1 MAGPNVI
8 VNIDKIEAN
17 ARSITSMC
25 DDYGIGVTGV
35 TKVTCGMPSV
45 ARALLRGGVKGIG
58 ESRLENVHRLRA
70 NGIVDEMML
79 LRIPPLSETDEIVRS
94 VDISLNSE
102 LSVIRSLSRAA
113 EEHGLVHHVILMIDL
128 GDLREG
134 LWPDDVLPAAR
145 ETLELPNLKLKGVGT
160 NLTCYGGVIPTEKNM
175 LQLVDWA
182 HRIEDTFGIKIE
194 TISGGNSSSLPLLK
208 KGNMP
213 KEVNH
218 LRLGEALML
227 GRETVHRSPWPGT
240 SQDAF
245 LLEAELIE
253 LKKKPSVP
261 IGETGEDAFG
271 KTPAF
276 EDKGKILR
284 GILNI
289 GREDVDVEGLQPV
302 APEQRILG
310 ASSDHLLV
318 DLSSSAE
325 NAEKTDQERTGSEQ
339 KGLQR
344 LELGDKVAFGMNY
357 SALLAAMTS
366 AYVSKREIGAEPE
379 GGQSTVL
386 RFFGGNLSRD
396 PESAFHRTLRSI
408 GYRAMSSADSLK
420 PGRELQTAL
429 SGCMQNNC
437 MPVLCGLEQLSA
449 DGFSACARS
458 IENAGLLWLSP
469 GAGIIGGKKSS
480 PSGPLG
486 QLLQGEKEDY
496 LSPAADNIV
505 LVGLREVSEQETAII
520 RRLGITVYTMEEID
534 SLGISAVLR
543 KALQRAVIGT
553 RGVYVYFDERLADG
567 GQEGLT
573 NRETHLAMEMIARSG
588 FMRVL
593 DVSGSHTGGRSGS
606 KLKKFV
612 ASALGKRILGP

>member
-1 MAGPNVI
+1 MAGPTVI
-8 VNIDKIEAN
+8 VDLDKIEEN
-17 ARSITSMC
+17 ARAITSMC
-25 DDYGIGVTGV
+25 ADHGISVSGV
-35 TKVTCGMPSV
+35 TKVTCGMPPV

-102 LSVIRSLSRAA
+102 ISVLRSLNTAA
-113 EEHGLVHHVILMIDL
+113 EEHGLVHKVILMIDL

-175 LQLVDWA
+175 TQLVDWA
-182 HRIEDTFGIKIE
+182 HKIEDTFGEKIE
-194 TISGGNSSSLPLLK
+194 LISGGNSSSLPLLRAGK
-208 KGNMP
+208 MP
-213 KEVNH
+213 GEVNH
-218 LRLGEALML
+218 LRIGEALML
-227 GRETVHRSPWPGT
+227 GRETVHRTAWSGT

-245 LLEAELIE
+245 KLKAEVIE
-253 LKKKPSVP
+253 LKRKPSVP

-271 KTPAF
+271 RTPTF
-276 EDKGKILR
+276 EDKGEMLR

-289 GREDVDVEGLQPV
+289 GREDVDVDGLDPV
-302 APEQRILG
+302 DPQQHILG

-318 DLSSSAE
+318 DVTS
-325 NAEKTDQERTGSEQ
+325 DQEQ
-339 KGLQR
+339 IK
-344 LELGDKVAFGMNY
+344 LGDSIAFTLNY

-366 AYVSKREIGAEPE
+366 AYVSKRLVGAEPAE
-379 GGQSTVL
+379 TSKSVL
-386 RFFGGNLSRD
+386 KFFGGNLSRD
-396 PESAFHRTLRSI
+396 VNSSFHRTLKSI
-408 GYRAMSSADSLK
+408 GYQVIAASDSDR
-420 PGRELQTAL
+420 PGHNLQREITECLQT
-429 SGCMQNNC
+429 NC
-437 MPVLCGLEQLSA
+437 MPVLCGIEPLGA
-449 DGFSACARS
+449 DGFSACTRG
-458 IENAGLLWLSP
+458 IENPGFLRLSP
-469 GAGIIGGKKSS
+469 STGIMSTVKKHDF
-480 PSGPLG
+480 SGPLG
-486 QLLQGEKEDY
+486 RLLMGEEQKY
-496 LSPAADNIV
+496 VAPAADNVV
-505 LVGLREVSEQETAII
+505 LVGLREVSAQEAEII
-520 RRLGITVYTMEEID
+520 RRLGITVYTMEDID
-534 SLGISAVLR
+534 SLGISAVVR

-553 RGVYVYFDERLADG
+553 RGLYVQFDGRLADG

-593 DVSGSHTGGRSGS
+593 DVSGAHTSGRSGS

-612 ASALGKRILGP
+612 ASALGKRILGS

>member
-1 MAGPNVI
+1 MAGPTVI
-8 VNIDKIEAN
+8 VDLDKIEAN
-17 ARSITSMC
+17 ARAVTTLC
-25 DDYGIGVTGV
+25 AENGISVTGV

-70 NGIVDEMML
+70 NGVVDEMML

-94 VDISLNSE
+94 VDVSLNSE
-102 LSVIRSLSRAA
+102 ISVIRSLSRAA
-113 EEHGLVHHVILMIDL
+113 QEHGLVHNVILMIDL

-175 LQLVDWA
+175 QQLVDWA
-182 HRIEDTFGIKIE
+182 HRIEDAFDVKIE
-194 TISGGNSSSLPLLK
+194 TISGGNSSSLPLLRAGK
-208 KGNMP
+208 MP
-213 KEVNH
+213 KEVDH
-218 LRLGEALML
+218 LRIGEALML
-227 GRETVHRSPWPGT
+227 GRETVQRTAWPGT

-245 LLEAELIE
+245 KLEAEVIE
-253 LKKKPSVP
+253 LKQKPSVP

-271 KTPAF
+271 KTPTF
-276 EDKGKILR
+276 EDRGDILR

-289 GREDVDVEGLQPV
+289 GREDVDVDGLIPV
-302 APEQRILG
+302 DPQQQILG

-318 DLSSSAE
+318 DVSSDRDSI
-325 NAEKTDQERTGSEQ
+325 K
-339 KGLQR
+339 
-344 LELGDKVAFGMNY
+344 LGDSVAFTLNY

-366 AYVSKREIGAEPE
+366 AYVGKRVVGAGPAEGSKSA
-379 GGQSTVL
+379 L
-386 RFFGGNLSRD
+386 KFFGGNLSRD
-396 PESAFHRTLRSI
+396 LSSAFHRTLRSI
-408 GYRAMSSADSLK
+408 GYELESTEEKAK
-420 PGRELQTAL
+420 PGRQLQSKIGACL
-429 SGCMQNNC
+429 QNRC
-437 MPVLCGLEQLSA
+437 LPVLCGVEQLSV
-449 DGFSACARS
+449 DGFTACAD
-458 IENAGLLWLSP
+458 ALQDVGLLWLSP
-469 GAGIIGGKKSS
+469 SAGIVAGSLGK
-480 PSGPLG
+480 
-486 QLLQGEKEDY
+486 LLKGENGY
-496 LSPAADNIV
+496 AAPAADNLV
-505 LVGLREVSEQETAII
+505 LVGLREVSEEEAEII
-520 RRLGITVYTMEEID
+520 RRLGISVYTMEDID

-553 RGVYVYFDERLADG
+553 RGLYVYFDERLADG

-593 DVSGSHTGGRSGS
+593 DVSGAHTGGRSGS

>member
-1 MAGPNVI
+1 
-8 VNIDKIEAN
+8 
-17 ARSITSMC
+17 
-25 DDYGIGVTGV
+25 
-35 TKVTCGMPSV
+35 
-45 ARALLRGGVKGIG
+45 
-58 ESRLENVHRLRA
+58 
-70 NGIVDEMML
+70 

-113 EEHGLVHHVILMIDL
+113 EEHGLVHNVILMIDL

-134 LWPDDVLPAAR
+134 LWPEDVLPAAR

-182 HRIEDTFGIKIE
+182 HRIEDTFGVKIE

-218 LRLGEALML
+218 LRIGEALML

-271 KTPAF
+271 KTPTF
-276 EDKGKILR
+276 EDKGRILR

-302 APEQRILG
+302 APQQRILG

-318 DLSSSAE
+318 DLSP
-325 NAEKTDQERTGSEQ
+325 NYEKGEQERTDLAQAGHQ
-339 KGLQR
+339 KAGPPKEAPQKDGLQR
-344 LELGDKVAFGMNY
+344 LELGDKVAFRMNY

-379 GGQSTVL
+379 GGQRTVL

-396 PESAFHRTLRSI
+396 PDSAFHRTLRSI
-408 GYRAMSSADSLK
+408 GYRVVSSADSAE
-420 PGRELQTAL
+420 PGQELQTAI
-429 SGCMQNNC
+429 SDCMQNNC
-437 MPVLCGLEQLSA
+437 MPVLCGQEQLSP
-449 DGFSACARS
+449 DGFTACARG

-469 GAGIIGGKKSS
+469 GAGIIGDKKNT
-480 PSGPLG
+480 PAGPLG
-486 QLLQGEKEDY
+486 QLLQEENEHY

-505 LVGLREVSEQETAII
+505 LVGLREVSEQEAGII
-520 RRLGITVYTMEEID
+520 RRLGITVYTMEDID

-553 RGVYVYFDERLADG
+553 RGVYVYFDGRLADG

-593 DVSGSHTGGRSGS
+593 DVSGAHTGGRSGS

>member
-25 DDYGIGVTGV
+25 GDYGIEVTGV

-113 EEHGLVHHVILMIDL
+113 EEHGLVHNVILMIDL

-134 LWPDDVLPAAR
+134 LWPEDVLPAAR

-182 HRIEDTFGIKIE
+182 HRIEDTFGVKLE

-213 KEVNH
+213 QGVNH
-218 LRLGEALML
+218 LRIGEALML
-227 GRETVHRSPWPGT
+227 GRETVHRSAWPGT

-271 KTPAF
+271 KTPTF

-302 APEQRILG
+302 APQQRILG

-318 DLSSSAE
+318 DLSPDY
-325 NAEKTDQERTGSEQ
+325 EKGEQEQSDLEQ
-339 KGLQR
+339 AGPQR
-344 LELGDKVAFGMNY
+344 LELGDKVAFRMNY

-379 GGQSTVL
+379 GGQRTVL

-396 PESAFHRTLRSI
+396 PDSAFHRTLRSI
-408 GYRAMSSADSLK
+408 GYRVVSSSDSIK
-420 PGRELQTAL
+420 PGRELQTAIA
-429 SGCMQNNC
+429 GCVQNNC
-437 MPVLCGLEQLSA
+437 MPVLCGQEQLSP
-449 DGFSACARS
+449 DGFTACTRS

-469 GAGIIGGKKSS
+469 GAGIIGDKKSS
-480 PSGPLG
+480 PAGSLG
-486 QLLQGEKEDY
+486 QLLQGENEHY

-505 LVGLREVSEQETAII
+505 LVGLREVGEREAGII
-520 RRLGITVYTMEEID
+520 RRLGITVYTMEDID

-593 DVSGSHTGGRSGS
+593 DVSGAHTGGRSGS